1 MALDFSLE
9 MMEFQKDLN
18 GVTRLDTSRGT
29 EGVDGRRQETQRGG
43 GSCPRCTL
51 AGGGTSMPGLWS
63 SRRAPESGPLG
74 PFPTQASGHRSP
86 PALPE
91 PHSALPGCRGAKLDV
106 WLADSDHGWLFCVRV
121 WCWAL

>member
-1 MALDFSLE
+1 
-9 MMEFQKDLN
+9 
-18 GVTRLDTSRGT
+18 
-29 EGVDGRRQETQRGG
+29 
-43 GSCPRCTL
+43 
-51 AGGGTSMPGLWS
+51 MPGLWS

-74 PFPTQASGHRSP
+74 PFPIQASGHRSP